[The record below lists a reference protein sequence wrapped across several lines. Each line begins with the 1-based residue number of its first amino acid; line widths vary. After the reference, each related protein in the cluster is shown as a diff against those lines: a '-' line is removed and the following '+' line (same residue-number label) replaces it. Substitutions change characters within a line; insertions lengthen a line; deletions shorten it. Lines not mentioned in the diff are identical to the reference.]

1 MQNTT
6 PRILFVDDHEDTRFM
21 VKTWLATS
29 NYEVA
34 TAGSIASGLQLAQ
47 SGLFDLYLLDT
58 RLPDGS
64 GAELCEKIREFD
76 LKTPIIFYSGDA
88 PEQMSAALKCGAQDW
103 VVKPELDGL
112 RAAIFRAMSAVQV

>member
-1 MQNTT
+1 MQNTI
-6 PRILFVDDHEDTRFM
+6 PRILFVDDHEDTRSM
-21 VKTWLATS
+21 VKAWLGSS

-34 TAGSIASGLQLAQ
+34 TAGSIASGLRLAQ

-64 GAELCEKIREFD
+64 GTELCEKIREFD
-76 LKTPIIFYSGDA
+76 LTTPIIFYSGDT
-88 PEQMSAALKCGAQDW
+88 PEQLSSALKCGAQDW

-112 RAAIFRAMSAVQV
+112 RAAIFRAMSAPQA

>member
-1 MQNTT
+1 
-6 PRILFVDDHEDTRFM
+6 M
-21 VKTWLATS
+21 VKAWLATS

-34 TAGSIASGLQLAQ
+34 TAGTIASGLQLAQ

-64 GAELCEKIREFD
+64 GAELCKKIREFD
-76 LKTPIIFYSGDA
+76 LTTPIIFYSGDA
-88 PEQMSAALKCGAQDW
+88 PEQLNSALKCGAQDW

-112 RAAIFRAMSAVQV
+112 RAAIFRAMSAPPA

>member
-1 MQNTT
+1 MQNLT

-21 VKTWLATS
+21 VKAWLATS

-64 GAELCEKIREFD
+64 GTELCAKIREFD
-76 LKTPIIFYSGDA
+76 RTTPIIFYSGDA
-88 PEQMSAALKCGAQDW
+88 PEHLSSALQCGAQDW

-112 RAAIFRAMSAVQV
+112 RAAIFRAMSGQQA